1 MIRSLVLLI
10 TTPNMNLATSI
21 HIKESKLL
29 VGPGLWDLN
38 SDPDPVKMPDPY
50 SDLDPAW
57 GQSGEHNPRLNRYK
71 FRLIRNLEQ

>member
-1 MIRSLVLLI
+1 
-10 TTPNMNLATSI
+10 MNLATSI

-50 SDLDPAW
+50 SDLDPA
-57 GQSGEHNPRLNRYK
+57 
-71 FRLIRNLEQ
+71 